1 MTTEV
6 KRVKY
11 GYSKTGTRKVDIF
24 LDSLEENSRG
34 SNGVF
39 DSAAAGD
46 FISTAIN
53 QNTGIEVPQ
62 ELAIVLDE
70 AKPLG
75 ERDTEEKAKSRIVKA
90 ILDGAKDYEYEHG
103 VNAPSDLVEYAMHLA
118 YSTTDHAKSKFRG
131 HFDSASSDH
140 HDQLSLQPNRAI
152 VAILSAMGDAIPFAH
167 YLPADIG
174 SNEGKLAILTHQAAG
189 NQAGNAFGMYG
200 LSASMDGVNAGDPYI
215 TSARVHSL
223 TPAVST
229 GAIAGKLTTIQD
241 TDGTCDQ
248 AAAAVKLLR
257 GASIVY
263 VNGLPVAKEV
273 SDISGSGNSTVSG
286 SVTLSGTTYAIGG
299 TINTDTGVFAIT
311 TTPAMPDT
319 VPVAVEGFIDWERD
333 ATMTPRLSSS
343 VITYPLFAR
352 PWRAYTQVSPDSR
365 TQMSNELGLDPY
377 SEGIIAI
384 QHQFS
389 AERHYQV
396 LAKAKRLGVS
406 NQATFNYDWSNR
418 KAYLNRTEA
427 WRDFATALGAVSQQM
442 AIDTFDHGVTHL
454 YVGKHLAAD
463 LMSLPNDIFEPS
475 GISERPGIFRLGRL
489 YGRFEVYYTPKGLQD
504 TASAAQILCVGRAT
518 SVALNPFV
526 LGDAVAPFIRP
537 LGINVDLKEGAGYYA
552 RCFTAV
558 NPHLPSAK
566 GCAIINVTN
575 LGQ

>member
-1 MTTEV
+1 MATEV
-6 KRVKY
+6 KRVRY
-11 GYSKTGTRKVDIF
+11 GYENSNTRKVESF
-24 LDSLEENSRG
+24 LDGLQENSKG
-34 SNGVF
+34 SGGVF
-39 DSAAAGD
+39 DSAAANE
-46 FISTAIN
+46 FLSTAVN
-53 QNTGIEVPQ
+53 QNTGVDVP
-62 ELAIVLDE
+62 EKLAIVLDE

-75 ERDTEEKAKSRIVKA
+75 ERDTAEKAKARLARA
-90 ILDGAKDYEYEHG
+90 ILDGVKDYEQEHG
-103 VNAPSDLVEYAMHLA
+103 VNVPADLLDYSFHLA
-118 YSTTDHAKSKFRG
+118 YSTTDHARSRYKGS
-131 HFDSASSDH
+131 FDSANSDH

-200 LSASMDGVNAGDPYI
+200 LSASMDGVNAGDPYV
-215 TSARVHSL
+215 TSARIHSL
-223 TPAVST
+223 TPAAPT

-248 AAAAVKLLR
+248 AAPAIKLLR

-273 SDISGSGNSTVSG
+273 DSSGSGNSVVSG

-333 ATMTPRLSSS
+333 ATMTPRLNSA
-343 VITYPLFAR
+343 VMTYPLFAR

-365 TQMSNELGLDPY
+365 TQMANELGLDPY

-396 LAKAKRLGVS
+396 LAKARRLGLG

-418 KAYLNRTEA
+418 KAFLNRTEA

-475 GISERPGIFRLGRL
+475 GIAERPGIFRLGRL

-504 TASAAQILCVGRAT
+504 TASAAQILCVGRAS

-526 LGDAVAPFIRP
+526 LGDAVAPYIRP

-566 GCAIINVTN
+566 GCALINVTN